1 MRLLGS
7 CQTYD
12 AYGRF
17 TAGSIGL
24 SPIFPSG
31 RGIISHTARSV
42 DFGLVTTRWLYR
54 RQSLGW
60 GDFPAT
66 RGSRWPLFL
75 YRGVRWQ
82 PVLLGFDGGEPFA
95 STRLVGTSQPT
106 EGVWVFASPFV
117 SLLYHRICVL
127 SRPFLTFFVDSGSLT
142 SGCLLTPLPA
152 WGVSFC
158 FPCGHRAGLLTGTAI
173 GVGL

>member
-1 MRLLGS
+1 MTPPYWGTYPIGAESLRPSCRPLGFTSQPPPGAGPHLYPAQQDSARLLGF
-7 CQTYD
+7 CQSYD
-12 AYGRF
+12 AHRRF
-17 TAGSIGL
+17 TAGSVGL

-42 DFGLVTTRWLYR
+42 DFGLVAARWLYR

-75 YRGVRWQ
+75 YRGVRWR

-117 SLLYHRICVL
+117 PLL
-127 SRPFLTFFVDSGSLT
+127 
-142 SGCLLTPLPA
+142 
-152 WGVSFC
+152 
-158 FPCGHRAGLLTGTAI
+158 
-173 GVGL
+173 